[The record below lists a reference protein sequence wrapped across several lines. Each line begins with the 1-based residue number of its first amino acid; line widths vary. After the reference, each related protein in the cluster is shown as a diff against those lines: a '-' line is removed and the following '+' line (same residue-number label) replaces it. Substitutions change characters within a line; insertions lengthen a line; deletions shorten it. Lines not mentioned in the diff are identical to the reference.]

1 MVGAPCVATSD
12 AAPTQQVTAK
22 SKMRRPQTKAATP
35 VELVVRRGALRRFE
49 LLKQKTKALPVKVL
63 WDRRQ
68 SDRRVASSTPNAD
81 QRKGDRRQAPPYT
94 WDIADFVVVGRPR
107 KPRPK
112 KVK

>member
-1 MVGAPCVATSD
+1 
-12 AAPTQQVTAK
+12 VTTK
-22 SKMRRPQTKAATP
+22 SKKRRPQTKAATP

-49 LLKQKTKALPVKVL
+49 QLKQKTEALPVKVL

-81 QRKGDRRQAPPYT
+81 QRKGERRQAPPYT
-94 WDIADFVVVGRPR
+94 WDVADFVVVGRPR

>member
-1 MVGAPCVATSD
+1 MVGAPHVAAFD
-12 AAPTQQVTAK
+12 ATTAQQVTAK
-22 SKMRRPQTKAATP
+22 SKKKRPQTKAAGP

-49 LLKQKTKALPVKVL
+49 QLKQKTEALPVKVM

-68 SDRRVASSTPNAD
+68 SDRRVASGTPNAD
-81 QRKGDRRQAPPYT
+81 QRKGERRQLPPYT
-94 WDIADFVVVGRPR
+94 WDVADFVVVGRPR